1 MGASW
6 RCHCISH
13 SDKIYG
19 LFSIR
24 INGICFSRYNHQHQR
39 SLRPSIIFHGTSEAL
54 MSLHLYNSCQD
65 HSWTALAV
73 RLYSTIL
80 GRQARNLNGVIQLSP
95 ALQEYCSLPSRN
107 RFSRESQRCKEQHG
121 QPLQVFHGASADCG
135 SLMTLGNHTFLLGQ
149 ATEWLLV
156 I

>member
-1 MGASW
+1 MVWKVHILHTVKTRFELHSSVGASW

-65 HSWTALAV
+65 HSWLSGYIQLYWGDRQEIWMVWSSCHQPCRNTAAFQV
-73 RLYSTIL
+73 GIDSAENHRD
-80 GRQARNLNGVIQLSP
+80 ARNNMDNLFKFFMVPVLIVDHLW
-95 ALQEYCSLPSRN
+95 
-107 RFSRESQRCKEQHG
+107 H
-121 QPLQVFHGASADCG
+121 
-135 SLMTLGNHTFLLGQ
+135 
-149 ATEWLLV
+149 
-156 I
+156 